1 MSAAAVLSLLDPP
14 TLAQALRTAFVSA
27 QQHDPRSDHT
37 DLDAAAIR
45 AAVEACE
52 KTAALLKSRLELDAS
67 DSSDVLPPP
76 VKRRAVS
83 ARAPEAGGGGS
94 GGGGELGAASSAATS
109 TFVSSAALANRSTGT
124 STTISS
130 TKTIHIQQPD
140 STWATSVV
148 PCESREIVVLLPSLP
163 ATLHDSVMQSDL
175 KELVLSFFAMHEY
188 VAIRT
193 ASLVLHEALMDTALD
208 LWDMNESVCFD
219 QLKALAWLTKVC
231 KFKMVPARCA
241 CAAASALACLDLG
254 AMMTETVQSHELLGL
269 GLGRPWRL
277 KGIQLAGRIR
287 AEELT
292 NIRAKEVTILL
303 EDFISSGSLAKL
315 SAYVQNEE
323 EGGEEEED
331 EQGNPLNLSAISH
344 FRLLTHLCLCGNVA
358 GDASSLQNLIQLQ
371 HLDVVN
377 TQVSGSLSFLQNLTQ
392 LQRLNLA
399 VTQVSGSLS
408 FLQNLTQLQSL
419 DLNNTQVSGS
429 LSFLENLTLLQSLD
443 LRNTQVSGS
452 LSFLQSLTQLQ
463 HLDLRN
469 TQVSGSL
476 PSLQNL
482 TQLQILYLSATQVSG
497 DVTSLPQLA
506 GLEVLNV
513 AQTQVSIPTQKQVTT
528 FQQQHPECRL
538 LSNTAWGTLQF

>member
-14 TLAQALRTAFVSA
+14 TLAQALRAAFVSA
-27 QQHDPRSDHT
+27 QQHDPTSDHT

-76 VKRRAVS
+76 AKRRAVS

-94 GGGGELGAASSAATS
+94 GGGGELGAASPAATS
-109 TFVSSAALANRSTGT
+109 TFVSSAALADRSTGT

-148 PCESREIVVLLPSLP
+148 PCEPREIVVLLPSLP

-219 QLKALAWLTKVC
+219 QLKALAWLTKVR

-254 AMMTETVQSHELLGL
+254 AMMTETAQSHELEHELLGL

-277 KGIQLAGRIR
+277 KGIHLAGRIR
-287 AEELT
+287 AKEL
-292 NIRAKEVTILL
+292 TILL
-303 EDFISSGSLAKL
+303 EDFISAGSLAKL
-315 SAYVQNEE
+315 SAYIHNEE

-377 TQVSGSLSFLQNLTQ
+377 TQVSGSLSLLQNLTQLKELHLYDTQMSGSLSFLQNLTQ
-392 LQRLNLA
+392 LKDLNLNN
-399 VTQVSGSLS
+399 TEVSGSLS
-408 FLQNLTQLQSL
+408 FLQNLTQLQYLHLSGTQVSSSL
-419 DLNNTQVSGS
+419 SFLQNLIQLQKLNLSNTQVSGS
-429 LSFLENLTLLQSLD
+429 LSL
-443 LRNTQVSGS
+443 V
-452 LSFLQSLTQLQ
+452 
-463 HLDLRN
+463 
-469 TQVSGSL
+469 
-476 PSLQNL
+476 QNL
-482 TQLQILYLSATQVSG
+482 TCLQVLGLDRTQVSG
-497 DVTSLPQLA
+497 DVTLLPKLASLRELS
-506 GLEVLNV
+506 LIL
-513 AQTQVSIPTQKQVTT
+513 TQVGVPTRQQITT
-528 FQQQHPECRL
+528 FQQQHPHCRCA
-538 LSNTAWGTLQF
+538 STNMNI